1 MCNTFREKSI
11 IMSKENIPLYI
22 KERFS
27 LLSKANHN
35 LESIFDIIHDQ
46 GERFFVEYLEV
57 FTIKSVSYK
66 DFKSYVKKTASYL
79 KNNNMSFNHEY
90 VGLLMDN
97 SLNWVSLFWAILMN
111 NGKPVLLNKKLPLNI
126 NQDIA
131 KTLDIKYVVSD
142 IHVEDSFNK
151 VLYFEN
157 VNKLIPEIESLEEIT
172 NEEWEDEIVL
182 NTTATTL
189 NYKICVYEGE
199 DIYNSIMNADCVLKR
214 SKIVKEH
221 YEERLKVLAFLPFYH
236 IFGLMAA
243 YFWFS
248 IFGRTFVFLKDYSS
262 DTILK
267 TVQRH
272 KVTHVFAVPL
282 LWNTIARELKK
293 KINQLPE
300 KDRKRANKG
309 IKLCYNL
316 QNIFPN
322 YGRRV
327 ARKLLKEIQTQVFG
341 DSIKF
346 CISGGGSIPKETLY
360 LINAIGYPLY
370 NGYGSTEMGITSV
383 ELRSRPKY
391 RVLGT
396 VGMPLDSVT
405 YGIDNDE
412 LLIKGTSICSKII
425 YKDGTVQLV
434 NKDEWYHTGDSFRK
448 SGKYYYA
455 LGRNDDVYVGANGEK
470 INPDEIE
477 NKVLLTNVVR
487 YCFTTYQGQL
497 SLIVQL
503 SKQNYTV
510 KAKAILNEVR
520 NCLDTLKKQGYQIE
534 KVYYTFD
541 DIANKEAIKVSRKY
555 LERLINENKVQL
567 EQFSNFS
574 NLVENNKEELNNDIT
589 NRIKKVF
596 SEILCKDIKEIG
608 EESDFF
614 LDLGGTSLDYM
625 SLLLR
630 LEQEFETTIV
640 FKEKSFSTVKE
651 FYNYI
656 LSKEN

>member
-1 MCNTFREKSI
+1 MK
-11 IMSKENIPLYI
+11 KENIPLYI

-27 LLSKANHN
+27 LLSKVDHN
-35 LESIFDIIHDQ
+35 LKSVFEVIHNQ
-46 GERFFVEYLEV
+46 GERYFTEYYDA
-57 FTIKSVSYK
+57 FTLVNVSYK
-66 DFKSYVKKTASYL
+66 DFKNYVKKTASYL
-79 KNNNMSFNHEY
+79 KNKGLKPNHEY
-90 VGLLMDN
+90 IGLLMDN
-97 SLNWVSLFWAILMN
+97 SLNWVSVFWAILMLG
-111 NGKPVLLNKKLPLNI
+111 GKPVLLNKKLPLSV
-126 NQDIA
+126 NQDIVSLL
-131 KTLDIKYVVSD
+131 KINFVISD
-142 IHVEDSFNK
+142 IHVEDSFK
-151 VLYFEN
+151 DVIFFEN
-157 VNKLIPEIESLEEIT
+157 INKIVPEINELKEI
-172 NEEWEDEIVL
+172 EQEDWEDEIVL
-182 NTTATTL
+182 NSTATTM
-189 NYKICVYEGE
+189 NYKVCIFKGE
-199 DIYNSIMNADCVLKR
+199 DIYNSIMNAKCVLKR

-267 TVQRH
+267 TVQGH

-293 KINQLPE
+293 KINQLPV
-300 KDRKRANKG
+300 KQQKRAKRG
-309 IKLCYNL
+309 MQFSYNL
-316 QNIFPN
+316 QNLFPN

-327 ARKLLKEIQTQVFG
+327 ARKLLKEIQMQVFG

-346 CISGGGSIPKETLY
+346 CISGGGPIPQETLY

-391 RVLGT
+391 RIKGT

-405 YGIDNDE
+405 YQIDNDE
-412 LLIKGTSICSKII
+412 LLIKGTSTCSKII
-425 YKDGTVQLV
+425 YKDGKEQIIS
-434 NKDEWYHTGDSFRK
+434 KDEWYHTGDNFK
-448 SGKYYYA
+448 KVKKYYYA
-455 LGRNDDVYVGANGEK
+455 LGRNDDVYVGMNGEK

-477 NKVLLTNVVR
+477 KNVLLTNVVR
-487 YCFTTYQGQL
+487 YCVTTYNKQL
-497 SLIVQL
+497 SLILQL
-503 SKQNYTV
+503 SKQNYSV
-510 KAKAILNEVR
+510 KAKAIINEVKGA
-520 NCLDTLKKQGYQIE
+520 LQLLKYQGYQIE
-534 KVYYTFD
+534 KVYYSFD
-541 DIANKEAIKVSRKY
+541 DIANKEAIKVSRRY
-555 LERLINENKVQL
+555 LEKLINENKIQL
-567 EQFSNFS
+567 EDFANFT
-574 NLVENNKEELNNDIT
+574 NLVESKKEELNNDIT

-596 SEILCKDIKEIG
+596 SEILSKDIKEIG

-614 LDLGGTSLDYM
+614 LELGGTSLDYM

-630 LEQEFETTIV
+630 LEQEFETSIT

-656 LSKEN
+656 ISKEN

>member
-1 MCNTFREKSI
+1 MK
-11 IMSKENIPLYI
+11 KENIPLYI

-27 LLSKANHN
+27 LLSKADHN
-35 LESIFDIIHDQ
+35 LKSIFEVIHNQ
-46 GERFFVEYLEV
+46 GERFFSEYYDS
-57 FTIKSVSYK
+57 FTLKNVSYK
-66 DFKSYVKKTASYL
+66 DFQSYVKKTASYL
-79 KNNNMSFNHEY
+79 KEKGLNPNHEY
-90 VGLLMDN
+90 IGFLMDN
-97 SLNWVSLFWAILMN
+97 SLNWVSIFWAILMLG
-111 NGKPVLLNKKLPLNI
+111 GKPVLLNKKLPI
-126 NQDIA
+126 SVNQDIA
-131 KTLDIKYVVSD
+131 SLLKIKYVVSD
-142 IHVEDSFNK
+142 IHVEDSFSN
-151 VLYFEN
+151 VIYFEN
-157 VNKLIPEIESLEEIT
+157 VNKIIPEIDALKEI
-172 NEEWEDEIVL
+172 EQEDWEDEIVL
-182 NTTATTL
+182 NSTATTL
-189 NYKICVYEGE
+189 NYKVCIFKGE
-199 DIYNSIMNADCVLKR
+199 DIYNAIMNAKCVLKR

-221 YEERLKVLAFLPFYH
+221 YQERLKVLAFLPFYH

-300 KDRKRANKG
+300 KKRKRANKG
-309 IKLCYNL
+309 IKFSYNL
-316 QNIFPN
+316 QNLFPN

-327 ARKLLKEIQTQVFG
+327 AKKLLKEIQTQVFG

-396 VGMPLDSVT
+396 VGMPLDSIT
-405 YGIDNDE
+405 YSIDNDE

-425 YKDGTVQLV
+425 YKDGKEQLV

-448 SGKYYYA
+448 VGKYYYA

-497 SLIVQL
+497 SLIIQL

-510 KAKAILNEVR
+510 KAKSILNEVR
-520 NCLDTLKKQGYQIE
+520 NCLDTLKSDGYQIE

-541 DIANKEAIKVSRKY
+541 DIANKEAIKVSRRY
-555 LERLINENKVQL
+555 LERLIKEDNVQL
-567 EQFSNFS
+567 VDFANFS
-574 NLVENNKEELNNDIT
+574 NLVENKKEELNNDIT

-596 SEILCKDIKEIG
+596 SEILCKDVKEIG

>member
-1 MCNTFREKSI
+1 MK
-11 IMSKENIPLYI
+11 KENIPLYI

-27 LLSKANHN
+27 LLSKAEHN
-35 LESIFDIIHDQ
+35 LKSVFEIIHDQ
-46 GERFFVEYLEV
+46 GERFFSEYYDA
-57 FTIKSVSYK
+57 FTLVNVSYK
-66 DFKSYVKKTASYL
+66 DFKSYIKKTASYL
-79 KNNNMSFNHEY
+79 KNNGLKPNHEY

-97 SLNWVSLFWAILMN
+97 SLNWVSVFWAILMLG
-111 NGKPVLLNKKLPLNI
+111 GKPVLLNKKLPLSV

-131 KTLDIKYVVSD
+131 KTLDINYVISD

-157 VNKLIPEIESLEEIT
+157 VNKIIPEIDGLNEI
-172 NEEWEDEIVL
+172 EQEDWEDEIVL
-182 NTTATTL
+182 STTATTL
-189 NYKICVYEGE
+189 NCKICVYKGA
-199 DIYNSIMNADCVLKR
+199 DIYNAIMNAKCVLKR

-262 DTILK
+262 DTILR
-267 TVQRH
+267 TIQRH

-293 KINQLPE
+293 KIKQLPE
-300 KDRKRANKG
+300 KDQKRANKG
-309 IKLCYNL
+309 IKFTYNL

-327 ARKLLKEIQTQVFG
+327 ARKLLKEVQDQIFG

-346 CISGGGSIPKETLY
+346 CITGGGSIPKETLY
-360 LINAIGYPLY
+360 MINAIGYPLY

-391 RVLGT
+391 RVMGT
-396 VGMPLDSVT
+396 VGMPLDSVA
-405 YGIDNDE
+405 YQIDNDE

-425 YKDGTVQLV
+425 YKDGKEQLV
-434 NKDEWYHTGDSFRK
+434 NKDGWYHTGDSFRK
-448 SGKYYYA
+448 DGKYYYA

-477 NKVLLTNVVR
+477 NIVLLTNVVR

-497 SLIVQL
+497 SLIIQL

-510 KAKAILNEVR
+510 RAKAILNEVKG
-520 NCLDTLKKQGYQIE
+520 CLDTLKKQGYQIE
-534 KVYYTFD
+534 KVLYTFD
-541 DIANKEAIKVSRKY
+541 DIANKEAIKVSRRY
-555 LERLINENKVQL
+555 LERLIKENNVQL
-567 EQFSNFS
+567 EDFANFS
-574 NLVENNKEELNNDIT
+574 NLVENKKEELNNDIT

-596 SEILCKDIKEIG
+596 SEILYKDINEIG
-608 EESDFF
+608 DDSDFF

-630 LEQEFETTIV
+630 LEQEFETTIT

>member
-1 MCNTFREKSI
+1 MP
-11 IMSKENIPLYI
+11 KENIPLYI

-27 LLSKANHN
+27 LLSQAEPN
-35 LESIFDIIHDQ
+35 LKSVFEIIHDQ
-46 GERFFVEYLEV
+46 GERFFTEYYEAFSLRN
-57 FTIKSVSYK
+57 VSYK
-66 DFKSYVKKTASYL
+66 EFKSYIKKTASCL
-79 KNNNMSFNHEY
+79 KNNGLKPNHEY

-97 SLNWVSLFWAILMN
+97 SLNWVSVFWAILMLG
-111 NGKPVLLNKKLPLNI
+111 GKPVLLNKKLPLSI
-126 NQDIA
+126 NQEIA
-131 KTLDIKYVVSD
+131 KLLKIKYVVSD
-142 IHVEDSFNK
+142 IHTEDSFDT

-157 VNKLIPEIESLEEIT
+157 VNKIVPEIDGLNEI
-172 NEEWEDEIVL
+172 EQEDWEDEIVL
-182 NTTATTL
+182 STTATTL
-189 NYKICVYEGE
+189 NYKICVYKGA
-199 DIYNSIMNADCVLKR
+199 DIYSAIMNAKCVLKR

-262 DTILK
+262 ETILR
-267 TVQRH
+267 TIQRH

-293 KINQLPE
+293 KIKQLPE
-300 KDRKRANKG
+300 KEQKKANNG
-309 IKLCYNL
+309 IKFVYNL

-327 ARKLLKEIQTQVFG
+327 ARKLLKEVQSQIFG

-346 CISGGGSIPKETLY
+346 CITGGGSIPKETLY
-360 LINAIGYPLY
+360 IINAIGYPLY

-391 RVLGT
+391 RVMGT

-405 YGIDNDE
+405 YKIENDE
-412 LLIKGTSICSKII
+412 LLIKGSSICSKII
-425 YKDGTVQLV
+425 YKDGKEEIV
-434 NKDEWYHTGDSFRK
+434 NKDEWYHTGDMFRATK
-448 SGKYYYA
+448 DGYYYA

-477 NKVLLTNVVR
+477 KYVFLTSVVR
-487 YCFTTYQGQL
+487 YCFTAYKGQL
-497 SLIVQL
+497 SLILQL
-503 SKQNYTV
+503 SKQNYTMR
-510 KAKAILNEVR
+510 ANAIVNEVKS
-520 NCLDTLKKQGYQIE
+520 CLDLLKLKGCQIE
-534 KVYYTFD
+534 KVFYTFD
-541 DIANKEAIKVSRKY
+541 DIANKEAIKVSRRY
-555 LERLINENKVQL
+555 LERLIKENSVQL
-567 EQFSNFS
+567 EDFANFS
-574 NLVENNKEELNNDIT
+574 NLVMNKKEELNNDIT

-596 SEILCKDIKEIG
+596 SEVLNKDISEIG

-614 LDLGGTSLDYM
+614 LELGGTSLDYM
-625 SLLLR
+625 SLLLK
-630 LEQEFETTIV
+630 LEQEFDTNIA

-651 FYNYI
+651 FYNYL
-656 LSKEN
+656 LSKENQV

>member
-1 MCNTFREKSI
+1 MK
-11 IMSKENIPLYI
+11 KENIPLYI

-27 LLSKANHN
+27 LLSKADHN
-35 LESIFDIIHDQ
+35 LKSIFEVIHNQ
-46 GERFFVEYLEV
+46 GERFFSEYYDS
-57 FTIKSVSYK
+57 FTLKNVSYK
-66 DFKSYVKKTASYL
+66 DFQSYVKKTASYL
-79 KNNNMSFNHEY
+79 KEKGLNPNHEY
-90 VGLLMDN
+90 IGFLMDN
-97 SLNWVSLFWAILMN
+97 SLNWVSIFWAILMLG
-111 NGKPVLLNKKLPLNI
+111 GKPVLLNKKLPI
-126 NQDIA
+126 SVNQDIA
-131 KTLDIKYVVSD
+131 SLLKIKYVVSD
-142 IHVEDSFNK
+142 IHVEDSFSN
-151 VLYFEN
+151 VIYFEN
-157 VNKLIPEIESLEEIT
+157 VNKIIPEIDALKEI
-172 NEEWEDEIVL
+172 EQEDWEDEIVL
-182 NTTATTL
+182 NSTATTL
-189 NYKICVYEGE
+189 NYKVCIFKGE
-199 DIYNSIMNADCVLKR
+199 DIYNAIMNAKCVLKR

-221 YEERLKVLAFLPFYH
+221 YKERLKVLAFLPFYH

-262 DTILK
+262 ETILR
-267 TVQRH
+267 TIQRH

-396 VGMPLDSVT
+396 VGMPLDSIT
-405 YGIDNDE
+405 YSIDNDE

-425 YKDGTVQLV
+425 FKDGKEEIV

-448 SGKYYYA
+448 DGKYYYA

-477 NKVLLTNVVR
+477 NIVLLTNVVR
-487 YCFTTYQGQL
+487 YCFTTYNEQL
-497 SLIVQL
+497 SLILQL

-510 KAKAILNEVR
+510 KAKSIINEVKG
-520 NCLDTLKKQGYQIE
+520 CLETLKKQGYQIE
-534 KVYYTFD
+534 KVLYTFD
-541 DIANKEAIKVSRKY
+541 DIANKEAIKVSRRY
-555 LERLINENKVQL
+555 LERLIKDNKVQL
-567 EQFSNFS
+567 EDFSNFT

-596 SEILCKDIKEIG
+596 SEILYKDVSEIG
-608 EESDFF
+608 DDSDFF

-625 SLLLR
+625 SLLLK
-630 LEQEFETTIV
+630 LEQEFETTIT

>member
-1 MCNTFREKSI
+1 MK
-11 IMSKENIPLYI
+11 KENIPLYI

-27 LLSKANHN
+27 LLSQAEPN
-35 LESIFDIIHDQ
+35 LKSVFEIIHDQ
-46 GERFFVEYLEV
+46 GERFFAEYYEAFSL
-57 FTIKSVSYK
+57 KNVSYK
-66 DFKSYVKKTASYL
+66 EFKSYVKKTASYL
-79 KNNNMSFNHEY
+79 KNNGLKPNHEY
-90 VGLLMDN
+90 IGLLMDN
-97 SLNWVSLFWAILMN
+97 SLNWVSVFWGILMLG
-111 NGKPVLLNKKLPLNI
+111 GKPVLLNKKLPLSI
-126 NQDIA
+126 NQEIV
-131 KTLDIKYVVSD
+131 KLLKIEYVVSD
-142 IHVEDSFNK
+142 IHTEDSFNT
-151 VLYFEN
+151 VLYLEN
-157 VNKLIPEIESLEEIT
+157 VNKIIPEIDALNEI
-172 NEEWEDEIVL
+172 EQEDWEDEIVL
-182 NTTATTL
+182 STTATTL
-189 NYKICVYEGE
+189 NYKICVYKGA
-199 DIYNSIMNADCVLKR
+199 DIYNAIMNAKCVLKR

-262 DTILK
+262 ETILR
-267 TVQRH
+267 TIQRH

-293 KINQLPE
+293 KIKQLPE
-300 KDRKRANKG
+300 KEQKRANKG
-309 IKLCYNL
+309 IKFVYNL

-327 ARKLLKEIQTQVFG
+327 ARKLLKEVQSQIFG

-346 CISGGGSIPKETLY
+346 CITGGGSIPKETLY
-360 LINAIGYPLY
+360 IINAIGYPLY

-391 RVLGT
+391 RVMGT

-405 YGIDNDE
+405 YKIENDE
-412 LLIKGTSICSKII
+412 LLIKGSSICSKII
-425 YKDGTVQLV
+425 YKDGREEIV
-434 NKDEWYHTGDSFRK
+434 NKDEWYHTGDMFRATK
-448 SGKYYYA
+448 DGYYYA
-455 LGRNDDVYVGANGEK
+455 LGRNDDIYVGANGEK

-477 NKVLLTNVVR
+477 EKVLLTNVVR
-487 YCFTTYQGQL
+487 YCFTAYQGQL
-497 SLIVQL
+497 SLIIQL

-510 KAKAILNEVR
+510 KAKAILNEVKG
-520 NCLDTLKKQGYQIE
+520 CLDTLKKQGYQIE

-555 LERLINENKVQL
+555 LERLIKENKVQL
-567 EQFSNFS
+567 EGFANFS
-574 NLVENNKEELNNDIT
+574 NLVENKKEELNNDIT

-596 SEILCKDIKEIG
+596 SEILYKDVNEIG
-608 EESDFF
+608 DDSDFF

-630 LEQEFETTIV
+630 LEQEFETTIT

>member
-1 MCNTFREKSI
+1 MCNTFFSMAK
-11 IMSKENIPLYI
+11 KENIPLYI

-27 LLSKANHN
+27 LLSKAEPHFKA
-35 LESIFDIIHDQ
+35 IFETIHDQ

-57 FTIKSVSYK
+57 FSIKSVSYK

-111 NGKPVLLNKKLPLNI
+111 NGKPVLLNKKLPLSV

-131 KTLDIKYVVSD
+131 KTLNIQYVIGD

-157 VNKLIPEIESLEEIT
+157 VNKIIPEIDSLNEIQEE
-172 NEEWEDEIVL
+172 NWEDEIVL

-189 NYKICVYEGE
+189 NYKICVYQGK
-199 DIYNSIMNADCVLKR
+199 DIYNAIMNAKCVLKR

-262 DTILK
+262 DTILR
-267 TVQRH
+267 TIQRH

-293 KINQLPE
+293 TLNQLPD
-300 KDRKRANKG
+300 KLHKKAVKG
-309 IKLCYNL
+309 MQFVYNL

-346 CISGGGSIPKETLY
+346 CISGGGSIPRETLY
-360 LINAIGYPLY
+360 LINSIGYPLY

-405 YGIDNDE
+405 YSIDNGE
-412 LLIKGTSICSKII
+412 LLIKGTSTCSKII
-425 YKDGTVQLV
+425 YKDGKEEIV
-434 NKDEWYHTGDSFRK
+434 NKDEWYHTGDSFK
-448 SGKYYYA
+448 KVGKYYYA

-477 NKVLLTNVVR
+477 KNVLLTNVVR
-487 YCFTTYQGQL
+487 YCFTTYEGQL
-497 SLIVQL
+497 SLILQL
-503 SKQNYTV
+503 SRQNYTV
-510 KAKAILNEVR
+510 KAKAITNEVKV
-520 NCLDTLKKQGYQIE
+520 CLEMLKYQGYQIE
-534 KVYYTFD
+534 KVLYTFD
-541 DIANKEAIKVSRKY
+541 DIANKEAIKVSRRY
-555 LERLINENKVQL
+555 LEKLISENKVQL
-567 EQFSNFS
+567 EEFANFT
-574 NLVENNKEELNNDIT
+574 NLVENKKEELNNEVT
-589 NRIKKVF
+589 NRIKKLF
-596 SEILCKDIKEIG
+596 SEILCKDMSEIN
-608 EESDFF
+608 EDSDFF

-625 SLLLR
+625 SLLLKI
-630 LEQEFETTIV
+630 EQEFETKIV
-640 FKEKSFSTVKE
+640 LKDKSYSTVKE

-656 LSKEN
+656 ISKEN